1 MTITNN
7 VINANLR
14 STVQFLFKNTH
25 INIYM
30 KIYTQKYTYNQKE
43 AEQNLRIIHSY
54 LNFI

>member
-1 MTITNN
+1 MTITND
-7 VINANLR
+7 VINTNLR
-14 STVQFLFKNTH
+14 SRVQFLFKNSHT
-25 INIYM
+25 NIYM